1 MFFSNAARAF
11 LRTTYKLRLN
21 GNDTI
26 TVLGVGC
33 VTLANLADSFSV
45 LCQDEVAYKSPLY
58 EVDARSPISPKK

>member
-11 LRTTYKLRLN
+11 LRTTCKLRLN

-33 VTLANLADSFSV
+33 VTIANLAD
-45 LCQDEVAYKSPLY
+45 AYSIVKVPSIEESDKHSP
-58 EVDARSPISPKK
+58 AICPKK